1 MEPKF
6 AVLDVVAIGDH
17 AAPVE
22 QGLSGRRAV
31 ITQIRRYDEGR
42 YVYGVGGFEDDSEV
56 GGLYP
61 EEWLRATGERASPDL
76 FAVPGPFDVR
86 DVVQIAAD
94 SEVREAAGRRAV
106 LTDAYTEDP
115 ETGELLLCVWIDEL
129 GEVFTIAPAELSRTG
144 ERRPPR
150 PRGRVAHSTA
160 VGAAGEIIGASSFVI
175 VDEIDQY
182 L

>member
-1 MEPKF
+1 
-6 AVLDVVAIGDH
+6 
-17 AAPVE
+17 
-22 QGLSGRRAV
+22 
-31 ITQIRRYDEGR
+31 
-42 YVYGVGGFEDDSEV
+42 VYGVGAFEADSEV

-61 EEWLRATGERASPDL
+61 EEWLLAAGERASPDL
-76 FAVPGPFDVR
+76 FALPGPFEAR

-94 SEVREAAGRRAV
+94 CAVREAAGRRAV

-115 ETGELLLCVWIDEL
+115 ETGELLLCVRIENLGTEL
-129 GEVFTIAPAELSRTG
+129 TIAPAQLSGTG
-144 ERRPPR
+144 ERLPPR

-160 VGAAGEIIGASSFVI
+160 VGTDGEIHGTSSFVI